1 MATADDV
8 NANLGGPGSPSNPS
22 DTIVVYAGA
31 DPVKNGFASW
41 KAWDMRGWLRT
52 LTSDLLRFRP
62 ISDGKPLVDK
72 TTNRGLFDWVLQVAY
87 QTDQNNTILRR
98 IAAKTPGVDISDLP

>member
-52 LTSDLLRFRP
+52 LTSDLLRFRA
-62 ISDGKPLVDK
+62 IDDGKPNADRTVKLGLWDAVLRTLFQVD
-72 TTNRGLFDWVLQVAY
+72 RQDA
-87 QTDQNNTILRR
+87 ILKR
-98 IAAKTPGVDISDLP
+98 IAAKVGADISDLV